1 MRNEA
6 VVDEIKQIF
15 TSGLDFY
22 GFDLLIYDVEDYQI
36 IQWIFSNNG
45 KNLFGVLESSTNNNP
60 ALVVLNLKSI

>member
-1 MRNEA
+1 VRNEA

-36 IQWIFSNNG
+36 IQ
-45 KNLFGVLESSTNNNP
+45 
-60 ALVVLNLKSI
+60 